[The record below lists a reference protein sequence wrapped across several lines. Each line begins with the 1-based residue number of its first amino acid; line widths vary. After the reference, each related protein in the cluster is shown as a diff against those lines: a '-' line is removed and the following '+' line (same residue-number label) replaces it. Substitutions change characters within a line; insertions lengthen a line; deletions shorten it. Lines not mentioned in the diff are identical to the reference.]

1 MTNLEIIIIIIL
13 WIAFGIFAIFKLL
26 QFDSITFKELLDFD
40 IIGTLLF
47 ILLTIVVNP
56 FIWVGAII
64 YFTFINPGKNN

>member
-64 YFTFINPGKNN
+64 YFVFIKPWRN